1 MASENY
7 LLLLLALLSH
17 RHTSSNHLYFSPE
30 PGQQATTAAKTIRA
44 ARTEEVHHTALQQRK
59 RPASSHL
66 RSRET
71 ERSIATTYCVAP
83 KAPRTRSA
91 TAQCDQ
97 ELTTAPGTTEQHP
110 ADTPPPPPPSP
121 ISPGQRILLPCA
133 ELLLVHVR
141 PTHQTIQFPCTY
153 YTAPSPRECRPVPLR
168 PAGSFQR
175 WGRGSVRI
183 GRWARPASG
192 FVTSSC
198 CSLQSVL
205 DLLD

>member
-1 MASENY
+1 MSSELASENY
-7 LLLLLALLSH
+7 PLLLLALLSH

-110 ADTPPPPPPSP
+110 ADTPPPPPPAPFPRASAFFSLARSCCLCTFVP
-121 ISPGQRILLPCA
+121 PTKLSNSRALIIPLHPPVNADLSLSDLL
-133 ELLLVHVR
+133 
-141 PTHQTIQFPCTY
+141 
-153 YTAPSPRECRPVPLR
+153 APS
-168 PAGSFQR
+168 
-175 WGRGSVRI
+175 
-183 GRWARPASG
+183 SG
-192 FVTSSC
+192 GVA
-198 CSLQSVL
+198 VL
-205 DLLD
+205 